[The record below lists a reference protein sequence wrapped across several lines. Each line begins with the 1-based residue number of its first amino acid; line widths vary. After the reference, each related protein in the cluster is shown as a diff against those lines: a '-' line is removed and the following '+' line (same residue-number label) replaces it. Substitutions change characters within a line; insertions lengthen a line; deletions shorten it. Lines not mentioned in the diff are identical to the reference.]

1 MSPPEEPVEPG
12 AAPKPLWLRLL
23 YTARDWRS
31 RAMFDALARH
41 TRGEVLDVG
50 GWDFFLTARRRG
62 FEFERWTTLEPDP
75 ARTLAVD
82 DGRVHLVH
90 GDGCAMDFA
99 DASFDT
105 VLCIQVLEHVLE
117 PLRMVEEIGRVLRP
131 GGTAVFLIPQTATTH
146 LAPAYYGNFSRW
158 WIDAALDRAGLELVE
173 HERLG
178 GLWSSMASH
187 AFFFFLQAARLDGMS
202 DPQVRRGPLFYLLL
216 PFMAIWALINLVVC
230 LLLSLGDLREEPN
243 NHLVVAR
250 PRSDR

>member
-131 GGTAVFLIPQTATTH
+131 GGTAVFLIPQTSTTWPRPTTAT
-146 LAPAYYGNFSRW
+146 S
-158 WIDAALDRAGLELVE
+158 AAGGSTPPWTVPGSSSSSTSAWAASGRAWP
-173 HERLG
+173 RTR
-178 GLWSSMASH
+178 SSS
-187 AFFFFLQAARLDGMS
+187 S
-202 DPQVRRGPLFYLLL
+202 
-216 PFMAIWALINLVVC
+216 C
-230 LLLSLGDLREEPN
+230 
-243 NHLVVAR
+243 R
-250 PRSDR
+250 PPGSTA